1 MANIILIAAAG
12 AGKGTQARLL
22 KEKYNIAH
30 ISTGDLLRD
39 IASSGSELGKEIA
52 EIQKSG
58 LLVSN
63 ELTLKILLERL
74 EDSDCKNGFILDGY
88 PRTLE
93 QAKMFEEAVAGTNK
107 EITNVIVLDVP
118 KDMLMQRITGR
129 LTCKACGEIYNEYF
143 DNFVKEGTCNKCSGE
158 LFKRSDDNEEA
169 FNKRYDLYLTVV
181 KGAIEFYKGKGILD
195 VVDASI
201 SKSYTFS
208 QIEKILEDKND

>member
-1 MANIILIAAAG
+1 M
-12 AGKGTQARLL
+12 
-22 KEKYNIAH
+22 
-30 ISTGDLLRD
+30 
-39 IASSGSELGKEIA
+39 
-52 EIQKSG
+52 
-58 LLVSN
+58 
-63 ELTLKILLERL
+63 
-74 EDSDCKNGFILDGY
+74 DGY

>member
-74 EDSDCKNGFILDGY
+74 EDSDCKNGF
-88 PRTLE
+88 
-93 QAKMFEEAVAGTNK
+93 F
-107 EITNVIVLDVP
+107 
-118 KDMLMQRITGR
+118 
-129 LTCKACGEIYNEYF
+129 
-143 DNFVKEGTCNKCSGE
+143 
-158 LFKRSDDNEEA
+158 
-169 FNKRYDLYLTVV
+169 
-181 KGAIEFYKGKGILD
+181 
-195 VVDASI
+195 
-201 SKSYTFS
+201 
-208 QIEKILEDKND
+208 

>member
-181 KGAIEFYKGKGILD
+181 KGVIEFYKGKGILD